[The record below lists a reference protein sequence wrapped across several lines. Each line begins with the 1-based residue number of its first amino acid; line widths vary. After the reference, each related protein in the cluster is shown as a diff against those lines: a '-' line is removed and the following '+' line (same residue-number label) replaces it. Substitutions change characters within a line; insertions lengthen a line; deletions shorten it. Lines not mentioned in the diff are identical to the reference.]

1 MIEEF
6 PDIAAILEYKFGE
19 GDQIKR
25 GGGGLESHSKPENDT
40 LYRAA
45 DNKTNMVDA
54 RLALLSLA
62 PEDFSINLS
71 CCYNYT
77 QNFRKGTLEAKRH
90 HEGRGI
96 NACVS
101 LHKAPDTAPIKDLV
115 VNVHWSSANVNAIL
129 DEAAKNPSETFVDSY
144 DAKQVVRPNDKHNNK
159 TWRRCEY
166 QDHTYDQS
174 RNNAVTPMTHLFVRT
189 EETRR
194 EVKYNSNVRARASDV
209 FFSSNEREETVI
221 HQKRTGRA
229 ITVLRLSLYENETVF
244 RSINE
249 ILYLMTLPQLDYYF
263 RDSNTGKLKQS
274 FLFVVDMPRSPL
286 VKMLLVRLL
295 KYLGLKKICQ
305 VSFAEYHSKRN
316 PLERVHATE
325 EKALSKHGPFES
337 PRHEPHTPE
346 HKEEMEAMAN
356 EVRIVFS
363 QAKFAGQPILS
374 VWGLKDR
381 ENYVFN
387 DEEDMHNF
395 LAMNEQRKMEC
406 PLFYKVAN
414 NVISQ
419 ELSLIWGLNE
429 SFEGKYAE
437 DYQVLINDTG
447 SSNRTAWQDKYTTAI
462 FNESS
467 LFQRY
472 VLQPIPDY
480 TRWYLSGGEMHYLPY
495 EQRQDFVTGPW
506 DNIPELFL
514 PSRLLDLIFL
524 CIPSL
529 PSHVLTSVSLLTWCP
544 LDVVQKF
551 LSKRTEEIEESYNN
565 CLERQRWRQH
575 PLFAEKK
582 EILETKC
589 KKNGLE
595 HSGGKHLLVKR
606 LVSQDPSSQPP
617 AIDEYS
623 SDISSIPCT
632 AKEISKLP
640 VSTLKQV
647 LHFHNIPTQ
656 GSKEQLTLR
665 VMAVRTGTTHLL
677 FSRELSA
684 LKNVIEA
691 AKLAITEQIKN
702 LALNDKVIYREREYQ
717 RETNATISAQ
727 RPRENA
733 SISNQERN
741 EDNGSAVPQG
751 TSLSTLPN
759 IFDDLQQLI
768 TVTRQVNREKG
779 DPDNIEAIKTPGTKV
794 AVLWKEEDAMSGWE
808 PGWYTAVVRAYSPTL
823 DEISIEY
830 VSEPSKRYTMKVK
843 DTVKEGVIKKLK
855 ITCDSNLYDKV
866 TEIGARIHVRWSGD
880 ELKGTGWKSGW
891 YAAEVQGF
899 DPDEDTISIVYDRE
913 PKKVYEECVTQAI
926 SRGEIRLK
934 KSAH

>member
-1 MIEEF
+1 MF
-6 PDIAAILEYKFGE
+6 
-19 GDQIKR
+19 
-25 GGGGLESHSKPENDT
+25 
-40 LYRAA
+40 
-45 DNKTNMVDA
+45 
-54 RLALLSLA
+54 
-62 PEDFSINLS
+62 
-71 CCYNYT
+71 
-77 QNFRKGTLEAKRH
+77 
-90 HEGRGI
+90 
-96 NACVS
+96 
-101 LHKAPDTAPIKDLV
+101 
-115 VNVHWSSANVNAIL
+115 
-129 DEAAKNPSETFVDSY
+129 
-144 DAKQVVRPNDKHNNK
+144 
-159 TWRRCEY
+159 
-166 QDHTYDQS
+166 
-174 RNNAVTPMTHLFVRT
+174 
-189 EETRR
+189 
-194 EVKYNSNVRARASDV
+194 

-274 FLFVVDMPRSPL
+274 FLFVMDMPRSPL

-316 PLERVHATE
+316 PVERVHATE
-325 EKALSKHGPFES
+325 EKALSKHGPYGS

-387 DEEDMHNF
+387 DEEDTHNF

-429 SFEGKYAE
+429 SFEGEYAE

-462 FNESS
+462 FNEAS

-472 VLQPIPDY
+472 DLQPIPDY

-551 LSKRTEEIEESYNN
+551 LSKRTEEIEESYND

-589 KKNGLE
+589 K
-595 HSGGKHLLVKR
+595 
-606 LVSQDPSSQPP
+606 
-617 AIDEYS
+617 
-623 SDISSIPCT
+623 IPCT

-677 FSRELSA
+677 LRL
-684 LKNVIEA
+684 
-691 AKLAITEQIKN
+691 
-702 LALNDKVIYREREYQ
+702 
-717 RETNATISAQ
+717 
-727 RPRENA
+727 RP
-733 SISNQERN
+733 
-741 EDNGSAVPQG
+741 
-751 TSLSTLPN
+751 
-759 IFDDLQQLI
+759 
-768 TVTRQVNREKG
+768 K
-779 DPDNIEAIKTPGTKV
+779 
-794 AVLWKEEDAMSGWE
+794 
-808 PGWYTAVVRAYSPTL
+808 
-823 DEISIEY
+823 
-830 VSEPSKRYTMKVK
+830 
-843 DTVKEGVIKKLK
+843 
-855 ITCDSNLYDKV
+855 
-866 TEIGARIHVRWSGD
+866 
-880 ELKGTGWKSGW
+880 
-891 YAAEVQGF
+891 
-899 DPDEDTISIVYDRE
+899 
-913 PKKVYEECVTQAI
+913 
-926 SRGEIRLK
+926 
-934 KSAH
+934 